1 VSCLILE
8 KNCGEGCQWRIRS
21 SWEKLA
27 VGCRGRPEKMPK
39 VSWKVSG
46 KVSWTVLRFGLRIH
60 CRRNHYNS
68 RSGKVG
74 EYKSSS
80 TKLKQVENSS
90 TYLNVSRSSFSLLNS
105 SSAGMLESRDVGM
118 QRAEKRRVI

>member
-1 VSCLILE
+1 MSCLILE

-39 VSWKVSG
+39 VSG

-60 CRRNHYNS
+60 CRRNHCSS

-74 EYKSSS
+74 EYSQIVKY
-80 TKLKQVENSS
+80 QVETS
-90 TYLNVSRSSFSLLNS
+90 
-105 SSAGMLESRDVGM
+105 
-118 QRAEKRRVI
+118 